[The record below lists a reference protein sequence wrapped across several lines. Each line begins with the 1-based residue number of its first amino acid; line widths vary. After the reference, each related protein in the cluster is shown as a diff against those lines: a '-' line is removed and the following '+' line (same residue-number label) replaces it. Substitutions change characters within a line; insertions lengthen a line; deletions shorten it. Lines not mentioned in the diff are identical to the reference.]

1 MKYNVC
7 IYIHIYIYAAFGVVG
22 SGVLAAEASKYSPLD
37 RSPATHITVS
47 QQVSGALAG
56 AHKMIGVQAATAAIT
71 VNFRFCVWHDA
82 GACAP

>member
-1 MKYNVC
+1 MIYIKYNVF
-7 IYIHIYIYAAFGVVG
+7 IHIHIYIHTAFGVVG

-37 RSPATHITVS
+37 RSPATHITVY

-71 VNFRFCVWHDA
+71 VNFRHVLSLCVA
-82 GACAP
+82 